1 MVMDAEGL
9 LRVKPEELAE
19 GLLARWRVLDEQL
32 PGVIRN
38 LEAEE
43 DALSPKVERA
53 VESHKSANEKVSSL
67 KDERNESQNLARSLL
82 SKVRKSGDNL
92 SETGGMV
99 NLDPGWKKE
108 KLLEELEGIE
118 SEIETSALDHK
129 SEGRLITRRKKLIEE
144 NEKWL
149 KDRKDA
155 NPEMAEYVGAR
166 REMVDNFRRSE
177 KAHTRMLDGVKK
189 AQPLYE
195 KKTALQGEI
204 RDVRR
209 QLDRAKELLSQS
221 SRAIEHWER
230 RLKDGFG
237 DIGSGH
243 DDLLA
248 DMHRVMSGGASSFS
262 KKGRRNARKGGE
274 EE

>member
-1 MVMDAEGL
+1 MDVEGL
-9 LRVKPEELAE
+9 LRVKPEELAR
-19 GLLARWRVLDEQL
+19 GLLARWKVLDEQL

-38 LEAEE
+38 LEE
-43 DALSPKVERA
+43 DSLSPKVERA
-53 VESHKSANEKVSSL
+53 FSSHKSANETVSGL
-67 KDERNESQNLARSLL
+67 KMERNSRQKEARSLL
-82 SKVRKSGDNL
+82 AKVRKFGDSL
-92 SETGGMV
+92 SESGGMV

-108 KLLEELEGIE
+108 KLLEELEEIE
-118 SEIETSALDHK
+118 SQIETSALDHK
-129 SEGRLITRRKKLIEE
+129 SEGKLISRRKKLIEK

-149 KDRKDA
+149 KERKDA
-155 NPEMAEYVGAR
+155 NPEMANYVEAR
-166 REMVDNFRRSE
+166 REMVENFRESE
-177 KAHTRMLDGVKK
+177 KAHTKMLEVVKK

-195 KKTALQGEI
+195 KKTVLEGEI

-230 RLKDGFG
+230 LLDEGFG
-237 DIGSGH
+237 EIGTGH
-243 DDLLA
+243 NDLLA

-262 KKGRRNARKGGE
+262 KRKKSVIRGRE

>member
-1 MVMDAEGL
+1 MDAEGL
-9 LRVKPEELAE
+9 LRVKPEELSE
-19 GLLARWRVLDEQL
+19 GLLARWGVLEEQL

-43 DALSPKVERA
+43 DALSPKVEKA
-53 VESHKSANEKVSSL
+53 IESHRLANESVSNL
-67 KDERNESQNLARSLL
+67 KKERNESQERGRTLL
-82 SKVRKSGDNL
+82 TRVREFGDML
-92 SETGGMV
+92 SESGGMV

-118 SEIETSALDHK
+118 SQIETSALDHK
-129 SEGRLITRRKKLIEE
+129 SEGKLISRRKKLIEE

-149 KDRKDA
+149 KERKHA
-155 NPEMAEYVGAR
+155 NPEMAEYVEAR
-166 REMVDNFRRSE
+166 REMVANFRDSE
-177 KAHTRMLDGVKK
+177 RAHTKMLEKVKK

-195 KKTALQGEI
+195 KKTSLQEEI

-221 SRAIEHWER
+221 SKAIEYWRR
-230 RLKDGFG
+230 RLRDGFG
-237 DIGSGH
+237 DIDSGH

-262 KKGRRNARKGGE
+262 KVSNGDETARGE
-274 EE
+274 GE

>member
-1 MVMDAEGL
+1 
-9 LRVKPEELAE
+9 
-19 GLLARWRVLDEQL
+19 
-32 PGVIRN
+32 
-38 LEAEE
+38 
-43 DALSPKVERA
+43 
-53 VESHKSANEKVSSL
+53 
-67 KDERNESQNLARSLL
+67 
-82 SKVRKSGDNL
+82 
-92 SETGGMV
+92 
-99 NLDPGWKKE
+99 
-108 KLLEELEGIE
+108 
-118 SEIETSALDHK
+118 
-129 SEGRLITRRKKLIEE
+129 
-144 NEKWL
+144 
-149 KDRKDA
+149 
-155 NPEMAEYVGAR
+155 
-166 REMVDNFRRSE
+166 
-177 KAHTRMLDGVKK
+177 MLDGVKK

>member
-1 MVMDAEGL
+1 M
-9 LRVKPEELAE
+9 
-19 GLLARWRVLDEQL
+19 
-32 PGVIRN
+32 
-38 LEAEE
+38 
-43 DALSPKVERA
+43 S
-53 VESHKSANEKVSSL
+53 
-67 KDERNESQNLARSLL
+67 
-82 SKVRKSGDNL
+82 
-92 SETGGMV
+92 
-99 NLDPGWKKE
+99 
-108 KLLEELEGIE
+108 
-118 SEIETSALDHK
+118 HK
-129 SEGRLITRRKKLIEE
+129 SEGKLISRRKKLIEE

-149 KDRKDA
+149 KERKDA
-155 NPEMAEYVGAR
+155 NPEMAEYVEAR
-166 REMVDNFRRSE
+166 RGMVANFRTSE
-177 KAHTRMLDGVKK
+177 GAHSKMLEAVKK

-195 KKTALQGEI
+195 KKASLQEEI

-230 RLKDGFG
+230 RLKEGFG

-262 KKGRRNARKGGE
+262 KKGKKKGKEGGE